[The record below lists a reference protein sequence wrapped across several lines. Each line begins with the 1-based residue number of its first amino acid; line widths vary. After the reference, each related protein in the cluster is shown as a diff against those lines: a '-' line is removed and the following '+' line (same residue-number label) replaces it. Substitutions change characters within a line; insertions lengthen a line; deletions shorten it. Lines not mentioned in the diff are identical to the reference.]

1 MLLEIH
7 PVNPQEKYIN
17 QIVESLN
24 QGGVVVFPTD
34 TVYAIGCSLYQHKAV
49 ERIARIK
56 GIKPEKA
63 KFSILTDG
71 MSNLS
76 EFTRPINNH
85 IFRLMKKVLP
95 GPYTFILPASS
106 KVPGIFESKKKTIG
120 FRVPDNLILQMIISK
135 LGHPLVSTSLHS
147 DDDDYL
153 EYVVNAELI
162 YEKYEN
168 LVDFVIDGGPG
179 GIEPSTVLDCTSD
192 DVEIIR
198 EGKGPVDML

>member
-71 MSNLS
+71 LSNLS

-179 GIEPSTVLDCTSD
+179 TIEPSTVLDCTSD

>member
-7 PVNPQEKYIN
+7 PVNPQEKYII
-17 QIVESLN
+17 QVVESLK
-24 QGGVVVFPTD
+24 QGGIVIFPTD
-34 TVYAIGCSLYQHKAV
+34 TVYALGCSLYQPKAV

-56 GIKPEKA
+56 GIKTDKA

-76 EFTRPINNH
+76 EFTKPIANNV
-85 IFRLMKKVLP
+85 FRLMKKVLP
-95 GPYTFILPASS
+95 GPYTFILPAST
-106 KVPGIFESKKKTIG
+106 KVPGMFESKKKTIG
-120 FRVPDNLILQMIISK
+120 FRVPDNTILQMIIAR

-179 GIEPSTVLDCTSD
+179 GIEPSTILDCTGD
-192 DVEIIR
+192 DIEIIR
-198 EGKGPVDML
+198 EGKGPVDIL

>member
-7 PVNPQEKYIN
+7 PVNPQEKYIH

-24 QGGVVVFPTD
+24 QGGIVVFPTD

-56 GIKPEKA
+56 GIRTDKA

-76 EFTRPINNH
+76 EFTKPINNH
-85 IFRLMKKVLP
+85 IFRLMKRVLP

-168 LVDFVIDGGPG
+168 LVDYVIDGGPG

-192 DVEIIR
+192 DIEIIR
-198 EGKGPVDML
+198 EGKGAIDML

>member
-7 PVNPQEKYIN
+7 PVNPQEKYIS

-24 QGGVVVFPTD
+24 QGGVVIFPTD

-56 GIKPEKA
+56 GIRTDKA

-76 EFTRPINNH
+76 EFTKPINNH

-147 DDDDYL
+147 DDDNYL

-198 EGKGPVDML
+198 EGKGPVDVL

>member
-24 QGGVVVFPTD
+24 QGGVVIFPTD

-71 MSNLS
+71 LSNLS

-120 FRVPDNLILQMIISK
+120 FRVPDNLILQTIISK

-168 LVDFVIDGGPG
+168 LVDYVIDGGPG

-198 EGKGPVDML
+198 EGKGPVDVL

>member
-24 QGGVVVFPTD
+24 QGGVVIFPTD

-56 GIKPEKA
+56 GIRTDKA

-76 EFTRPINNH
+76 EFTKPINNH

-198 EGKGPVDML
+198 EGKGPVDVL

>member
-71 MSNLS
+71 LSNLS
-76 EFTRPINNH
+76 EFTKPINNH

>member
-1 MLLEIH
+1 I
-7 PVNPQEKYIN
+7 
-17 QIVESLN
+17 
-24 QGGVVVFPTD
+24 VVFPTD

-56 GIKPEKA
+56 GIRTDKA

-76 EFTRPINNH
+76 EFTKPINNH

-168 LVDFVIDGGPG
+168 LVDYVIDGGPG

-192 DVEIIR
+192 DIEIIR
-198 EGKGPVDML
+198 EGKGAIDML

>member
-24 QGGVVVFPTD
+24 QGGVVIFPTD

-56 GIKPEKA
+56 GIRSDKA

-76 EFTRPINNH
+76 EFTKPINNH

-120 FRVPDNLILQMIISK
+120 FRVPDNRILQMIISK

-153 EYVVNAELI
+153 EYVVNAGLI

-192 DVEIIR
+192 DIEIIR
-198 EGKGPVDML
+198 EGKGPVDVL

>member
-7 PVNPQEKYIN
+7 PVNPQEKFII
-17 QIVESLN
+17 QVVESLK
-24 QGGVVVFPTD
+24 QGGIVIFPTD
-34 TVYAIGCSLYQHKAV
+34 TVYALGCSLYQPKAV

-56 GIKPEKA
+56 GIKTDKA
-63 KFSILTDG
+63 KFSILADG

-76 EFTRPINNH
+76 EYTKPIGNH

-120 FRVPDNLILQMIISK
+120 LRVPDNIILQMIITR

-179 GIEPSTVLDCTSD
+179 GIEPSTILDCTGD

-198 EGKGPVDML
+198 EGKGPIDMI

>member
-7 PVNPQEKYIN
+7 PVNPQEKYIS

-24 QGGVVVFPTD
+24 QGGVVIFPTD

-56 GIKPEKA
+56 GIRTDKA

-76 EFTRPINNH
+76 EFTKPINNH

-106 KVPGIFESKKKTIG
+106 MVPGIFESKKKTIG

>member
-1 MLLEIH
+1 MYIEIH
-7 PVNPQEKYIN
+7 PDNPQEKYIN
-17 QIVESLN
+17 LVVNNLN
-24 QGGVVVFPTD
+24 KGAVVIFPTD

-56 GIKPEKA
+56 GIKADKA
-63 KFSILTDG
+63 RFSILTDG
-71 MSNLS
+71 LSNLS
-76 EFTRPINNH
+76 EFTKPIDNH

-106 KVPGIFESKKKTIG
+106 KVPGIFETKKKTIG
-120 FRVPDNLILQMIISK
+120 FRVPDNNILQLIISK

-168 LVDFVIDGGPG
+168 LVDIVIDGGIG
-179 GIEPSTVLDCTSD
+179 GIEPSTVLDCTND
-192 DVEIIR
+192 EIEIIR
-198 EGKGPVDML
+198 EGKGPIDVL

>member
-7 PVNPQEKYIN
+7 PVNPQEKYIS

-24 QGGVVVFPTD
+24 QGGVVIFPTD

-56 GIKPEKA
+56 GIRTDKA

-76 EFTRPINNH
+76 EFTKPINNR

-147 DDDDYL
+147 DDDNYL

-198 EGKGPVDML
+198 EGKGPVDVL

>member
-7 PVNPQEKYIN
+7 PVNPQEKYIS

-24 QGGVVVFPTD
+24 QGGVVIFPTD

-56 GIKPEKA
+56 GIRTDKA

-76 EFTRPINNH
+76 EFTKPINNH

-198 EGKGPVDML
+198 EGKGPVDVL

>member
-17 QIVESLN
+17 QIVDSLR
-24 QGGVVVFPTD
+24 QGGIVIFPTD
-34 TVYAIGCSLYQHKAV
+34 TVYAMGCSLYQHKAV

-76 EFTRPINNH
+76 EYTKPIGNH
-85 IFRLMKKVLP
+85 VFRLMKKVLP
-95 GPYTFILPASS
+95 GPYTFILPASN
-106 KVPGIFESKKKTIG
+106 KVPGIFETKKKTIG
-120 FRVPDNLILQMIISK
+120 LRVPDNKILQTIIGT

-147 DDDDYL
+147 EDDDYL
-153 EYVVNAELI
+153 EYVVNASLI

-168 LVDFVIDGGPG
+168 LVDFVIDGGNG
-179 GIEPSTVLDCTSD
+179 GIEPSTVLDCTGED
-192 DVEIIR
+192 IEIIR
-198 EGKGPVDML
+198 EGKGSLEVL

>member
-7 PVNPQEKYIN
+7 PVNPQEKHIN
-17 QIVESLN
+17 QVVSSLS
-24 QGGVVVFPTD
+24 QGGIVIFPTD

-56 GIKPEKA
+56 GIRTDKA
-63 KFSILTDG
+63 QFSILTDG
-71 MSNLS
+71 LSNLS
-76 EFTRPINNH
+76 EFTKPINNQ

-95 GPYTFILPASS
+95 GPYTFILPASN

-168 LVDFVIDGGPG
+168 LVDIVINGGIG

-192 DVEIIR
+192 DIEIIR
-198 EGKGPVDML
+198 EGKGPIDML